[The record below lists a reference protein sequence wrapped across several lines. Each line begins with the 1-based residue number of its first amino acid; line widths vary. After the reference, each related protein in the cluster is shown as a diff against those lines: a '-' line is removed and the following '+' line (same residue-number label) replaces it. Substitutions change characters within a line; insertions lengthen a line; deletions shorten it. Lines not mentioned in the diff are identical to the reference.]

1 MLRRK
6 ICPIY
11 IEDTP
16 PFSRPKNVG
25 TSRSCDPDPEVRRAS
40 QQIEKTRNGRELHDK
55 RERERERERHDP
67 SAMSATMKTMRV
79 RSPQRQAPK
88 ASAARVQAG
97 KANTRTPQFGGRA
110 QGPSAGNNSSS
121 SPRGAAASAPCASS
135 VVSEAAASCAK
146 LDQGSAKDLL
156 GGAKAFIFDCD
167 GVIWRGDKLIEGI
180 PETIQGLRD
189 AGKKLIFVT
198 NNSTKSREGY
208 LKKFLSLGLEISA
221 EEIYSSSYAAAAYL
235 KANNFPT
242 DGSKKV
248 YVIGEVGIMEELEL
262 AGIPHFGG
270 PEDASAKI
278 TLGKGVK
285 MPHDEDVSAVI
296 VGFDREI
303 NYYKIQYATLCIR
316 ENENCEFIATNRD
329 AVTHLT
335 DAQEWA
341 GNGSMVGAIAG
352 SAAREPTTVGKPST
366 FMLDDIADQFKI
378 DKSEICMVGD
388 RLDTDI
394 MFGQNGGL
402 KTMLVL
408 SGVTREE
415 TLLSEENQIHPD
427 LYTSK
432 LADLLPALNEINGSA

>member
-1 MLRRK
+1 ML
-6 ICPIY
+6 
-11 IEDTP
+11 
-16 PFSRPKNVG
+16 
-25 TSRSCDPDPEVRRAS
+25 
-40 QQIEKTRNGRELHDK
+40 
-55 RERERERERHDP
+55 
-67 SAMSATMKTMRV
+67 M
-79 RSPQRQAPK
+79 RQARK
-88 ASAARVQAG
+88 
-97 KANTRTPQFGGRA
+97 
-110 QGPSAGNNSSS
+110 
-121 SPRGAAASAPCASS
+121 GAAAATTTTTTKKKMSAGVTRVNTSTYVQQTRSIHRRTIQQQQQQQKCRASGKAANAAMVTEAS
-135 VVSEAAASCAK
+135 VAEK
-146 LDQGSAKDLL
+146 LSQETAVGLL
-156 GGAKAFIFDCD
+156 NGAKAFIFDCD

-180 PETIQGLRD
+180 PETIEALRA

-208 LKKFLSLGLEISA
+208 LKKFLSLGLNISA

-235 KANNFPT
+235 KSKNFPT

-248 YVIGEVGIMEELEL
+248 YVIGEIGIMEELAL
-262 AGIPHFGG
+262 ANIPHFGG
-270 PEDASAKI
+270 PEDADAKI

-285 MPHDEDVSAVI
+285 MAHDADVSAVI

-316 ENENCEFIATNRD
+316 ENEDCEFIATNRD

-415 TLLSEENQIHPD
+415 TLLSEENTIQPD

-432 LADLLPALNEINGSA
+432 LADLLPALNEVNGTS

>member
-1 MLRRK
+1 ML
-6 ICPIY
+6 
-11 IEDTP
+11 
-16 PFSRPKNVG
+16 
-25 TSRSCDPDPEVRRAS
+25 
-40 QQIEKTRNGRELHDK
+40 
-55 RERERERERHDP
+55 
-67 SAMSATMKTMRV
+67 M
-79 RSPQRQAPK
+79 RQARK
-88 ASAARVQAG
+88 
-97 KANTRTPQFGGRA
+97 
-110 QGPSAGNNSSS
+110 
-121 SPRGAAASAPCASS
+121 GAAAATTTTTKKKKMSAGVTRVNTSTYVQQTRSIHRRTIQQQQQQQKCRPSGKAANAAMVTEAS
-135 VVSEAAASCAK
+135 VAEK
-146 LDQGSAKDLL
+146 LSQETAVGLL
-156 GGAKAFIFDCD
+156 NGAKAFIFDCD

-180 PETIQGLRD
+180 PETIEALRA

-208 LKKFLSLGLEISA
+208 LKKFLSLGLNISA

-235 KANNFPT
+235 KSKNFPT

-248 YVIGEVGIMEELEL
+248 YVIGEVGIMEELAL
-262 AGIPHFGG
+262 ANIPHFGG
-270 PEDASAKI
+270 PEDADAKI

-285 MPHDEDVSAVI
+285 MAHDADVSAVI

-316 ENENCEFIATNRD
+316 ENEDCEFIATNRD

-415 TLLSEENQIHPD
+415 TLLSEENTIQPD

-432 LADLLPALNEINGSA
+432 LADLLPALNEVNGTS

>member
-1 MLRRK
+1 MNML
-6 ICPIY
+6 
-11 IEDTP
+11 
-16 PFSRPKNVG
+16 
-25 TSRSCDPDPEVRRAS
+25 
-40 QQIEKTRNGRELHDK
+40 
-55 RERERERERHDP
+55 
-67 SAMSATMKTMRV
+67 M
-79 RSPQRQAPK
+79 RQARK
-88 ASAARVQAG
+88 
-97 KANTRTPQFGGRA
+97 
-110 QGPSAGNNSSS
+110 
-121 SPRGAAASAPCASS
+121 GAAAATTTTTTTKKMSAGVTRVNTSTYVQQTRSIHRRIIQQQQQQQKCRASGKAANAAMVTEAS
-135 VVSEAAASCAK
+135 VAEK
-146 LDQGSAKDLL
+146 LSQETAVGLL
-156 GGAKAFIFDCD
+156 NGAKAFIFDCD

-180 PETIQGLRD
+180 PETIEALRA

-208 LKKFLSLGLEISA
+208 LKKFLSLGLNISA

-235 KANNFPT
+235 KSKNFPT

-248 YVIGEVGIMEELEL
+248 YVIGEIGIMEELAL
-262 AGIPHFGG
+262 ANIPHFGG
-270 PEDASAKI
+270 PEDADAKI

-285 MPHDEDVSAVI
+285 MAHDADVSAVI

-316 ENENCEFIATNRD
+316 ENEDCEFIATNRD

-415 TLLSEENQIHPD
+415 TLLSEENTIQPD

-432 LADLLPALNEINGSA
+432 LADLLPALNEVNGTS

>member
-1 MLRRK
+1 MNML
-6 ICPIY
+6 
-11 IEDTP
+11 
-16 PFSRPKNVG
+16 
-25 TSRSCDPDPEVRRAS
+25 
-40 QQIEKTRNGRELHDK
+40 
-55 RERERERERHDP
+55 
-67 SAMSATMKTMRV
+67 M
-79 RSPQRQAPK
+79 RQARK
-88 ASAARVQAG
+88 
-97 KANTRTPQFGGRA
+97 
-110 QGPSAGNNSSS
+110 
-121 SPRGAAASAPCASS
+121 GAAAATTTTTTKKKMSAGVTRVNTSTYVQQTRSIHRRTIQQQQQQQKCRASGKAANAAMVTEAS
-135 VVSEAAASCAK
+135 VAEK
-146 LDQGSAKDLL
+146 LSQETAVGLL
-156 GGAKAFIFDCD
+156 NGAKAFIFDCD

-180 PETIQGLRD
+180 PETIEALRA

-208 LKKFLSLGLEISA
+208 LKKFLSLGLNISA

-235 KANNFPT
+235 KSKNFPT

-248 YVIGEVGIMEELEL
+248 YVIGEIGIMEELAL
-262 AGIPHFGG
+262 ANIPHFGG
-270 PEDASAKI
+270 PEDADAKI

-285 MPHDEDVSAVI
+285 MAHDADVSAVI

-316 ENENCEFIATNRD
+316 ENEDCEFIATNRD

-415 TLLSEENQIHPD
+415 TLLSEENTIQPD

-432 LADLLPALNEINGSA
+432 LADLLPALNEVNGTS

>member
-1 MLRRK
+1 ML
-6 ICPIY
+6 
-11 IEDTP
+11 
-16 PFSRPKNVG
+16 
-25 TSRSCDPDPEVRRAS
+25 
-40 QQIEKTRNGRELHDK
+40 
-55 RERERERERHDP
+55 
-67 SAMSATMKTMRV
+67 M
-79 RSPQRQAPK
+79 RQARK
-88 ASAARVQAG
+88 
-97 KANTRTPQFGGRA
+97 
-110 QGPSAGNNSSS
+110 
-121 SPRGAAASAPCASS
+121 GAAAATTTTTTKKKMSAGVTRVNTSTYVQQTRSIHRRTIQQQQQQQKCRASGKAANAAMVTEAS
-135 VVSEAAASCAK
+135 VAEK
-146 LDQGSAKDLL
+146 LSQETAVGLL
-156 GGAKAFIFDCD
+156 NGAKAFIFDCD

-180 PETIQGLRD
+180 PETIEALRA

-208 LKKFLSLGLEISA
+208 LKKFLSLGLNISA

-235 KANNFPT
+235 KSKNFPT

-248 YVIGEVGIMEELEL
+248 YVIGEIGIMEEIAL
-262 AGIPHFGG
+262 ANIPHFGG
-270 PEDASAKI
+270 PEDADAKI

-285 MPHDEDVSAVI
+285 MAHDADVSAVI

-316 ENENCEFIATNRD
+316 ENEDCEFIATNRD

-415 TLLSEENQIHPD
+415 TLLSEENTIQPD

-432 LADLLPALNEINGSA
+432 LADLLPALNEVNGTS

>member
-1 MLRRK
+1 MLAAGARTKAVRWTGAGRAAVTTTTTGGGALARSSPSTPRK
-6 ICPIY
+6 
-11 IEDTP
+11 
-16 PFSRPKNVG
+16 
-25 TSRSCDPDPEVRRAS
+25 
-40 QQIEKTRNGRELHDK
+40 QQQRLNQ
-55 RERERERERHDP
+55 
-67 SAMSATMKTMRV
+67 
-79 RSPQRQAPK
+79 QRQQTSGVV
-88 ASAARVQAG
+88 ASAAMV
-97 KANTRTPQFGGRA
+97 
-110 QGPSAGNNSSS
+110 
-121 SPRGAAASAPCASS
+121 
-135 VVSEAAASCAK
+135 EAEPPSCAL
-146 LDQGSAKDLL
+146 LDAENAAGLL
-156 GGAKAFIFDCD
+156 AGTKAFIFDCD

-180 PETIQGLRD
+180 PETLDALRA

-198 NNSTKSREGY
+198 NNSTKSRQGY
-208 LKKFLSLGLEISA
+208 LKKFQSPGLNVTA

-235 KANNFPT
+235 QSKGFPT
-242 DGSKKV
+242 DGSQKV
-248 YVIGEVGIMEELEL
+248 YVVGEVGIMEELEL

-270 PEDASAKI
+270 PEDAGAQI

-285 MPHDEDVSAVI
+285 MPHDPTVKTVV

-316 ENENCEFIATNRD
+316 ENDGCDFIATNRD

-366 FMLDDIADQFKI
+366 FMLENIAEKFNLSKDQ
-378 DKSEICMVGD
+378 ICMVGD

-402 KTMLVL
+402 RTMLVL

-415 TLLSEENQIHPD
+415 TLLSEANDIKPD

-432 LADLLPALNEINGSA
+432 LADLLPALKQA

>member
-1 MLRRK
+1 MSNPSFGASSFRRVNLSA
-6 ICPIY
+6 PAQ
-11 IEDTP
+11 TP
-16 PFSRPKNVG
+16 
-25 TSRSCDPDPEVRRAS
+25 RA
-40 QQIEKTRNGRELHDK
+40 
-55 RERERERERHDP
+55 
-67 SAMSATMKTMRV
+67 AMVTE
-79 RSPQRQAPK
+79 
-88 ASAARVQAG
+88 
-97 KANTRTPQFGGRA
+97 
-110 QGPSAGNNSSS
+110 
-121 SPRGAAASAPCASS
+121 AAS
-135 VVSEAAASCAK
+135 SCQK
-146 LDQGSAKDLL
+146 LDNESAKGLL

-180 PETIQGLRD
+180 PETIAALRA

-208 LKKFLSLGLEISA
+208 LKKFLSLGLDISA

-235 KANNFPT
+235 KAKDFPT

-248 YVIGEVGIMEELEL
+248 YVIGEVGIMEELSL

-285 MPHDEDVSAVI
+285 MPHDPSVAAVI

-316 ENENCEFIATNRD
+316 ENESCEFIATNRD

-366 FMLDDIADQFKI
+366 FMLENIAEKFNLSKDQ
-378 DKSEICMVGD
+378 ICMVGD

-402 KTMLVL
+402 RTMLVL

-415 TLLSEENQIHPD
+415 TLLSEANDIKPD

-432 LADLLPALNEINGSA
+432 LADLLPALKQA

>member
-1 MLRRK
+1 ML
-6 ICPIY
+6 
-11 IEDTP
+11 
-16 PFSRPKNVG
+16 
-25 TSRSCDPDPEVRRAS
+25 
-40 QQIEKTRNGRELHDK
+40 
-55 RERERERERHDP
+55 
-67 SAMSATMKTMRV
+67 M
-79 RSPQRQAPK
+79 RQARK
-88 ASAARVQAG
+88 
-97 KANTRTPQFGGRA
+97 
-110 QGPSAGNNSSS
+110 
-121 SPRGAAASAPCASS
+121 GAAAATTTTTTKKKMSAGVTRVNTSTYVQQTRSIHRRTIQQQQQKCRASGKAANAAMVTEAS
-135 VVSEAAASCAK
+135 VAEK
-146 LDQGSAKDLL
+146 LSQETAVGLL
-156 GGAKAFIFDCD
+156 NGAKAFIFDCD

-180 PETIQGLRD
+180 PETIEALRA

-208 LKKFLSLGLEISA
+208 LKKFLSLGLNISA

-235 KANNFPT
+235 KSKNFPT

-248 YVIGEVGIMEELEL
+248 YVIGEIGIMEEIAL
-262 AGIPHFGG
+262 ANIPHFGG
-270 PEDASAKI
+270 PEDADAKI

-285 MPHDEDVSAVI
+285 MAHDADVSAVI

-316 ENENCEFIATNRD
+316 ENEDCEFIATNRD

-415 TLLSEENQIHPD
+415 TLLSEENTIQPD

-432 LADLLPALNEINGSA
+432 LADLLPALNEVNGTS

>member
-1 MLRRK
+1 MKAAYTLNGGGK
-6 ICPIY
+6 
-11 IEDTP
+11 
-16 PFSRPKNVG
+16 V
-25 TSRSCDPDPEVRRAS
+25 VR
-40 QQIEKTRNGRELHDK
+40 T
-55 RERERERERHDP
+55 
-67 SAMSATMKTMRV
+67 
-79 RSPQRQAPK
+79 
-88 ASAARVQAG
+88 
-97 KANTRTPQFGGRA
+97 
-110 QGPSAGNNSSS
+110 
-121 SPRGAAASAPCASS
+121 AAASVGGRQMTSANANGPRSTALRTGNKKVLGNGRNQAGNTTSRF
-135 VVSEAAASCAK
+135 EARAAAEVVATSNTQK
-146 LDQGSAKDLL
+146 LDQSSALDLL
-156 GGAKAFIFDCD
+156 GNAKAFIFDCD

-180 PETIQGLRD
+180 PETIEALRA
-189 AGKKLIFVT
+189 AGKKMIFVT

-208 LKKFLSLGLEISA
+208 LKKFQSLGLDISA

-235 KANNFPT
+235 KSKNFPT

-248 YVIGEVGIMEELEL
+248 YVIGEIGIMEELTL

-270 PEDASAKI
+270 PEDSESKI

-285 MPHDEDVSAVI
+285 MEHDENVSAVI

-316 ENENCEFIATNRD
+316 ENESCEFIATNRD

-366 FMLDDIADQFKI
+366 FMLDDIAETFNI

-402 KTMLVL
+402 RTMLVL

-415 TLLSEENQIHPD
+415 TLLSEENSIHPD

-432 LADLLPALNEINGSA
+432 LADLLPALTEINKS